1 MAKITWDD
9 VTERLYETGTSKGV
23 LSVID
28 SDGVNGTSEGWD
40 GLIGVT
46 VSPDGAEPNDL
57 YANNGIY
64 LTMRSKENTKGTI
77 RAYTYPDAFAACDG
91 SKEVIAGVHVKQQAR
106 ASFNLAW
113 STILGNDTKK
123 EAYGETIHLVWNAT
137 ASPSERAY
145 ETMNADP
152 DAIELSWD
160 FEAAAVGLDD
170 AEFEDI
176 QPTAYVTVNTVDANP
191 AFLTW
196 LKETLYG
203 TEAAEPEFPTLEEF
217 LQQAML
223 QDETPVVPEG

>member
-1 MAKITWDD
+1 MAKITWDN
-9 VTERLYETGTSKGV
+9 TSERLYETGTSKGV

-28 SDGVNGTSEGWD
+28 ASGVNGTSEGWD

-64 LTMRSKENTKGTI
+64 LTMRSKEKTKGTI
-77 RAYTYPDAFAACDG
+77 RAYTYPDSFAACDG
-91 SKEVIAGVHVKQQAR
+91 SKEIISGVHVKQQVR

-113 STILGNDTKK
+113 STILGNDTQK
-123 EAYGETIHLVWNAT
+123 EAYGETIHLIWNAT

-203 TEAAEPEFPTLEEF
+203 TKTTEPKFPTLEEF

-223 QDETPVVPEG
+223 QDKTPVVSED

>member
-1 MAKITWDD
+1 MAKITWDN
-9 VTERLYETGTSKGV
+9 VSERLYETGTSKGV

-28 SDGVNGTSEGWD
+28 ALGVNGKNEGWD

-64 LTMRSKENTKGTI
+64 LTMRSKEKTKGTI
-77 RAYTYPDAFAACDG
+77 RAYTYPDSFAACDG
-91 SKEVIAGVHVKQQAR
+91 SKQIIAGVHVKQQAR

-113 STILGNDTKK
+113 STILGNDTEK
-123 EAYGETIHLVWNAT
+123 EAYGEIIHLVWNAT

-170 AEFEDI
+170 AEFEDV
-176 QPTAYVTVNTVDANP
+176 QPTAYVTVNTVDAKP

-196 LKETLYG
+196 LKDTLYG
-203 TEAAEPEFPTLEEF
+203 TAEAEPEFPTLEEF

-223 QDETPVVPEG
+223 QDTTPEG

>member
-1 MAKITWDD
+1 MVKITWDK
-9 VTERLYETGTSKGV
+9 VTERLYEAGTSKGV
-23 LSVID
+23 LSVIN
-28 SDGVNGTSEGWD
+28 SGGVNGPNEGWN

-64 LTMRSKENTKGTI
+64 LTLRSKENTKGTI
-77 RAYTYPDAFAACDG
+77 RAYMYPDGFAACDG

-106 ASFNLAW
+106 SPFNLAW

-160 FEAAAVGLDD
+160 FEAAAIGLDD
-170 AEFEDI
+170 AEFNDI
-176 QPTAYVTVNTVDANP
+176 QPTAYVTVKSVETSP

-196 LKETLYG
+196 LKDTLYG
-203 TEAAEPEFPTLEEF
+203 TELAEPSFPSLEEF
-217 LQQAML
+217 LRQAML
-223 QDETPVVPEG
+223 QTTPVVP

>member
-1 MAKITWDD
+1 MAKITWDN
-9 VTERLYETGTSKGV
+9 TSERLYETGTSKGV

-28 SDGVNGTSEGWD
+28 ANGVNGTSEGWD

-64 LTMRSKENTKGTI
+64 LTMRSKEKTKGTI
-77 RAYTYPDAFAACDG
+77 RAYTYPDSFAACDG
-91 SKEVIAGVHVKQQAR
+91 SKQIIAGVHVKQQVR
-106 ASFNLAW
+106 SSFNLAW
-113 STILGNDTKK
+113 STILGNDTEK
-123 EAYGETIHLVWNAT
+123 EAYGEIIHLVWNAT

-170 AEFEDI
+170 AEFEEI

-191 AFLTW
+191 AFLKW

-203 TEAAEPEFPTLEEF
+203 TDEAEPEFPTLEEF

-223 QDETPVVPEG
+223 IETTP

>member
-1 MAKITWDD
+1 MGKITWDK

-23 LSVID
+23 LSVIK
-28 SDGVNGTSEGWD
+28 SDGVNGPNEGWD

-57 YANNGIY
+57 YANNGVY

-77 RAYTYPDAFAACDG
+77 RAYMYPDAFAACDG
-91 SKEVIAGVHVKQQAR
+91 SKEIIAGVHVKQQAR
-106 ASFNLAW
+106 ASFNLSW

-123 EAYGETIHLVWNAT
+123 EAYGETIHLVWTAT

-160 FEAAAVGLDD
+160 FEASPTGLDD
-170 AEFEDI
+170 SLYDDV
-176 QPTAYVTVNTVDANP
+176 QPTAYATVNTVDTAP

-196 LKETLYG
+196 LKEQLYG
-203 TEAAEPEFPTLEEF
+203 TEAAEPKFPTLEEF

-223 QDETPVVPEG
+223 QTGP

>member
-1 MAKITWDD
+1 MAKITWDN
-9 VTERLYETGTSKGV
+9 TSERLYETGTSKGV

-28 SDGVNGTSEGWD
+28 DLGANGTNEGWD

-64 LTMRSKENTKGTI
+64 LTMRSKEKTKGTI
-77 RAYTYPDAFAACDG
+77 RAYTYPDSFAACDG
-91 SKEVIAGVHVKQQAR
+91 SKQIIAGVHVKQQAR

-113 STILGNDTKK
+113 STILGNDTEK
-123 EAYGETIHLVWNAT
+123 EAHGEIIHLVWNAT

-170 AEFEDI
+170 AEFEDV
-176 QPTAYVTVNTVDANP
+176 QPTAYVTVNTVDAKP

-196 LKETLYG
+196 LKDTLYG
-203 TEAAEPEFPTLEEF
+203 TAAAEPEFPTLEEF

-223 QDETPVVPEG
+223 QDTTPEG